1 MSDKSVYE
9 IIKRQNGEAFARAI
23 RDFDNG
29 IFEVDDLP
37 EIVKYAGRNALP
49 LLDYL
54 ESLKQIEIKEV
65 SPHLV
70 EDPFTLLKKAGYDAF
85 YADTLEKQNS
95 IIDYYAKMEELCTFR
110 DETRF
115 EDYYII
121 HCIKEG
127 AKDLK
132 RSDFIKP
139 DRQDEYGTSVISIQI
154 LKEGGFISIKNRYNH
169 AVLSPDNTFDSNPDN
184 IIGGLSAA
192 LKNYFD
198 VDFSSQEVELDG
210 AYQVVDGKIY
220 YCHTERNN
228 IYYGENYYIKDNK
241 VHFINLDYQMFVDD
255 ILIDFRENRIF
266 FLDEGDVGVGLFDD
280 PDLNLQVL
288 IYNELE
294 DKKLTRKKEGDL
306 TLVFIED
313 HCVLKSRK
321 GALVYCN
328 LKGNFEFEA
337 AIFIHHPSI
346 EEVCFENLEVLGVYS
361 FKNCP
366 KLRKVSLPK
375 CKKIL
380 GHCFSDLP
388 SLQKIEL
395 PELRSIVNSS
405 FERLDLIEELTFPML
420 QTVGMICFR
429 DCPNLKKLSAPNLQ
443 LIGINSIVH
452 NDSLKEVYL
461 PELNALVGFNLT
473 KCPKLKTVCLDSVLS
488 VGDCCLSENNS
499 LETLY
504 LPSLERVLSE
514 RGFCNNQNLKS
525 VIAPKLIDVPN
536 FNLLPALE
544 HFECEKGV
552 YKRKMPSWI
561 SSNDYMSKQFVL
573 RKRERNHER

>member
-1 MSDKSVYE
+1 MSDKSVYD

-29 IFEVDDLP
+29 IFEVNNLP
-37 EIVKYAGRNALP
+37 EIVKYAGRNVLP

-65 SPHLV
+65 SPHLI
-70 EDPFTLLKKAGYDAF
+70 EDPFTLLKRAGYDAF

-127 AKDLK
+127 ARDLK
-132 RSDFIKP
+132 RSDFTKP

-169 AVLSPDNTFDSNPDN
+169 AVLSPDNTFNSNPDN
-184 IIGGLSAA
+184 IIGGLSAS

-198 VDFSSQEVELDG
+198 VDFSSQDVELDG

-228 IYYGENYYIKDNK
+228 IYYGENYYIKDDK
-241 VHFINLDYQMFVDD
+241 VHFINLDYQMIVDD
-255 ILIDFRENRIF
+255 MLIDFKENRIF
-266 FLDEGDVGVGLFDD
+266 FLDEGGVDVFYN

-288 IYNELE
+288 IYTELE

-306 TLVFIED
+306 TLIYAD
-313 HCVLKSRK
+313 DQCVLKARK
-321 GALVYCN
+321 GALVYCD
-328 LKGNFEFEA
+328 LKGELEFEEA
-337 AIFIHHPSI
+337 VFIHHPTI
-346 EEVCFENLEVLGVYS
+346 EEAYFENLETLGAYS

-366 KLRKVSLPK
+366 KLRVVSLPK
-375 CKKIL
+375 CKKII
-380 GHCFSDLP
+380 GHCFVDLP
-388 SLQKIEL
+388 SLQKVEL

-405 FERLDLIEELTFPML
+405 FERLDLIEEMTFPKL

-443 LIGINSIVH
+443 IIGINSIVH
-452 NDSLKEVYL
+452 NDSLEEVYL
-461 PELNALVGFNLT
+461 PELTSLVGFNLT
-473 KCPKLKTVCLDSVLS
+473 KCRSLKNVCLDSVS
-488 VGDCCLSENNS
+488 SIGDCCLSENDS
-499 LETLY
+499 LEKLY
-504 LPSLERVLSE
+504 LPSLERLVSE
-514 RGFCNNQNLKS
+514 RGFCNNQKLKS
-525 VIAPKLIDVPN
+525 VVAPKLIDVPN

-544 HFECEKGV
+544 HFECAKGV
-552 YKRKMPSWI
+552 YARKMPSWI
-561 SSNDYMSKQFVL
+561 SSNDYMSKQFVMK
-573 RKRERNHER
+573 KREKNHER